1 MVGDSNGHE
10 QRGRE
15 ICKVACT
22 VEEGGWHPG
31 ASDVRSRM
39 SEAGQDLFSRHGY
52 GITLLQVIDQAGT
65 PRGSIYYH
73 FHDAKE
79 ELAIE
84 VMSRVATAL
93 EKLVASVGRR
103 KTEPTEFLQALV
115 DHHTKRFGVS
125 EYHEGRPIAGVTVS
139 SSNESDELKHAIGG

>member
-10 QRGRE
+10 QSGRE
-15 ICKVACT
+15 ICKLACT
-22 VEEGGWHPG
+22 VEEGRWHPG

-73 FHDAKE
+73 FHDGKE
-79 ELAIE
+79 TRLN
-84 VMSRVATAL
+84 RWKQHL
-93 EKLVASVGRR
+93 DNGGVGWD
-103 KTEPTEFLQALV
+103 
-115 DHHTKRFGVS
+115 DHPG
-125 EYHEGRPIAGVTVS
+125 GRQR
-139 SSNESDELKHAIGG
+139 

>member
-1 MVGDSNGHE
+1 MHS
-10 QRGRE
+10 RGGR
-15 ICKVACT
+15 I
-22 VEEGGWHPG
+22 HPG

-73 FHDAKE
+73 FHDAEE

-93 EKLVASVGRR
+93 EKLVASAGRR
-103 KTEPTEFLQALV
+103 KTEPTEFLQALSII
-115 DHHTKRFGVS
+115 TSRGL
-125 EYHEGRPIAGVTVS
+125 S
-139 SSNESDELKHAIGG
+139 SPNIMRDAR